1 MPDPREDIEQSVVC
15 AALSEVLVKLD
26 QNVPNLLCRDIRL
39 VQLGIDR
46 HKDDVCRCLEVIDHA
61 IARMFAF
68 LNVTV
73 PHSYLEYGVA
83 RSGHFGRR

>member
-1 MPDPREDIEQSVVC
+1 MC
-15 AALSEVLVKLD
+15 AALSEVLVELD

-46 HKDDVCRCLEVIDHA
+46 HKDDVCRRLEVIDHA
-61 IARMFAF
+61 IARTFAF

-73 PHSYLEYGVA
+73 PHS
-83 RSGHFGRR
+83 